1 MGPTATLA
9 LSPSRAPH
17 AAWLDI
23 AAGLRGLRR
32 AAVRGGLVGR
42 PPSAVF
48 AGSHLA
54 AAAGLQPVAGGL
66 LLVVDVLRSEE
77 HTSELQSLM
86 RISYAVF
93 RLTKKNLCSREREYR
108 RYVCLVSLNLS
119 GWY

>member
-48 AGSHLA
+48 DGSHLA

-66 LLVVDVLRSEE
+66 LLVVDVLRRGRYGHAHRLRQFRDPPGSASEDRKPVWLGRE
-77 HTSELQSLM
+77 GDVRGDLG
-86 RISYAVF
+86 V
-93 RLTKKNLCSREREYR
+93 SRAI
-108 RYVCLVSLNLS
+108 
-119 GWY
+119 